1 MTMKLFVPAFLIVG
15 LISLGACSPEKLPPS
30 DEALESKAEALAEQK
45 IETGKKIY
53 ESNCAGCHDSGVSGA
68 PKPGDKDAWR
78 ERITPGIAAMVKK
91 SIEGYEGKTGVMPPK
106 GGNDTLTN
114 EEVANAVDFMTVNL
128 K

>member
-1 MTMKLFVPAFLIVG
+1 MTTKLFVPAFIIVG
-15 LISLGACSPEKLPPS
+15 LISLGACSAEKLPPT

-78 ERITPGIAAMVKK
+78 ERITPGVAAMVKK

-106 GGNDTLTN
+106 GGNDTLTD